1 LRTLVVSKPVSVRA
15 GGAGWH
21 LIGVDVD
28 RADRGLEVVT
38 AG

>member
-1 LRTLVVSKPVSVRA
+1 VSVQVGRP
-15 GGAGWH
+15 GWH

-28 RADRGLEVVT
+28 RADRGLQVVT